1 MKKIG
6 VIILLTLCLM
16 SLNAVYHKIGGCRPP
31 EYGDYCCVQVIDN
44 LAYIVDSYYGLRI
57 INVQNSENPTI
68 LGKYEINNYPNS
80 ITIKGNLAF
89 ITSDGFNANIHI
101 INISDLQKPTL
112 VKELK
117 TSGNPHQIAI
127 SGDYAYVADSHSGVE
142 ILNISVPDNAY
153 IMGNISYDNID
164 ARSVFI
170 TDSSL
175 YVVDIAGGLRI
186 YNVADV
192 DNITQ
197 IGFLPSQQH
206 LSYIDIYDHY
216 AYVTYNYISENG
228 IKIIDISNPAEPEI
242 VNNYYTFGYPQA
254 VKVINNIAYVAER
267 DWGLEVIDVLDSS
280 QPTLLGYYD
289 TPEYAKFVTVVGS
302 IAYIADSFS
311 GLQIIDVSNSEDL
324 PFPLLISSCNIQGFA
339 QSVAISNNTAYVADR
354 QEGIKIIDISAPT
367 NPELKGSVF
376 NGFQFLNLTINGNYM
391 YAACGFNGIKI
402 INISNSLSPSI
413 IASFN
418 TSSEAKSITIAG
430 DYAYVANGNAG
441 LQIINIQ
448 DPTNPTLISNY
459 DTPDCALSV
468 TVQGTL
474 AFIADKNS
482 GLQII
487 DITNPSQPQYIN
499 SFDTPGTAY
508 SVVINNNIAYISDC
522 WGVTIVDVSDLSNL
536 RQLPTYTPHG
546 GSNNYEICLLKDNY
560 LISSDKFWN
569 EICIW
574 DLSRMGRSNPPY
586 LVTNYQWNLQ
596 TYGMAIKGD
605 YLYTCNGYYGFHIFS
620 INQLLAGYTPDEE
633 DDEDDEELYVYL
645 TSFFATIS
653 NQNYIN
659 LNWISQVE
667 NNLIGYYV
675 LKNRDIKLETAEV
688 ISPLIN
694 ATNTS
699 STIAYLFTDT
709 ELNESGIYY
718 YWLQY
723 NSVDGTFG
731 FYGPIEVYYNV
742 NDTPSTHNFINTGLG
757 DIYPNPFNQIV
768 YIPYT
773 LETKSEVKIEI
784 YNSKGE
790 RVKSMDLANQ
800 DKGYH
805 RIMWDGKNDKGL
817 NCSNGI
823 YILRMTTHNQVY
835 IKKML
840 MLK

>member
-1 MKKIG
+1 
-6 VIILLTLCLM
+6 M

-31 EYGDYCCVQVIDN
+31 EYGYYCCVQVIDN
-44 LAYIVDSYYGLRI
+44 LAYIIDSYYGLRI

-68 LGKYEINNYPNS
+68 LGEYEINYFPNS
-80 ITIKGNLAF
+80 ITINGNLAF
-89 ITSDGFNANIHI
+89 ITSGGFNTNIHI
-101 INISDLQKPTL
+101 INISDPQKPTL

-117 TSGNPHQIAI
+117 TSGDPYQIAV

-142 ILNISVPDNAY
+142 ILDISDPANAY
-153 IMGNISYDNID
+153 IRRNISYNNIN

-170 TDSSL
+170 DDSVL
-175 YVVDIAGGLRI
+175 YIVDIAGGLMI
-186 YNVADV
+186 YNVSNL

-197 IGFLPSQQH
+197 IGFLSSQQN

-228 IKIIDISNPAEPEI
+228 IKIIDISNPANPET
-242 VNNYYTFGYPQA
+242 VNEYYTLGYPRA
-254 VKVINNIAYVAER
+254 VKVVNDIAYVAEA
-267 DWGLEVIDVLDSS
+267 DCGLGVINVSNPN
-280 QPTLLGYYD
+280 QPELIGYYD
-289 TPEYAKFVTVVGS
+289 TPESANFVTVVGS
-302 IAYIADSFS
+302 NVYIADGIS

-391 YAACGFNGIKI
+391 FAACGFNGIKI
-402 INISNSLSPSI
+402 IDISNSLSPSI

-474 AFIADKNS
+474 VFIADRNS

-508 SVVINNNIAYISDC
+508 SVVINNNIAYIADC
-522 WGVTIVDVSDLSNL
+522 WGLTIVDVFDLSDL

-546 GSNNYEICLLKDNY
+546 SNNNYEVFLLKDNY

-574 DLSRMGRSNPPY
+574 DLSRMGKSNPPY

-596 TYGMAIKGD
+596 TYGMAMKDD

-633 DDEDDEELYVYL
+633 DDDEELYVYL
-645 TSFFATIS
+645 TSFFTTIS

-688 ISPLIN
+688 ISPLIS

-723 NSVDGTFG
+723 NSLDGTFG

-805 RIMWDGKNDKGL
+805 RIMWDGKDDKSL

-823 YILRMTTHNQVY
+823 YILRMTTNNQVY

>member
-723 NSVDGTFG
+723 NLVDGTFG

>member
-1 MKKIG
+1 
-6 VIILLTLCLM
+6 M